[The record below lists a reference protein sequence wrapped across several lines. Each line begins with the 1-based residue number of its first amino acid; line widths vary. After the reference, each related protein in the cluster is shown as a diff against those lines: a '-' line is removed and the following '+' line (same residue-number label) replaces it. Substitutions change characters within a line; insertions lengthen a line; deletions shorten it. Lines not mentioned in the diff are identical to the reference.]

1 MLPSWGPRAL
11 SVDNLPPSDLCRC
24 KTNHLGLC
32 NLRHAI
38 ERKPAI
44 LLGFGKYPLLI
55 NAIRDTAD
63 ADLKARL
70 AQRLPGEW
78 RTVRW
83 WNQRQ
88 MERTA
93 PSPGPVNH
101 KLIYV
106 KRENKLCARR
116 SISHPV
122 SASEELQLTS
132 TPHAVW
138 PIYRTFKYTHNRNGS
153 NSMRVRVRLDWIR
166 GFWIPPGK

>member
-11 SVDNLPPSDLCRC
+11 SADNLPPSDLCRC

-44 LLGFGKYPLLI
+44 LLGFRKYPLLI
-55 NAIRDTAD
+55 NALRDTAD
-63 ADLKARL
+63 ADLKAGL
-70 AQRLPGEW
+70 TQQLPGEW

-88 MERTA
+88 MGQTA

-101 KLIYV
+101 KLIYA
-106 KRENKLCARR
+106 KQENKLCAHR

-132 TPHAVW
+132 TPRAVW
-138 PIYRTFKYTHNRNGS
+138 PRYRTFKNTHNRNGS
-153 NSMRVRVRLDWIR
+153 NSTRVRADRIQ
-166 GFWIPPGK
+166 GCWIPPGK